1 MQMTKVVPGRE
12 TEEPGRGIFNRW
24 REGNAAREHG
34 RGVPE
39 GGKKEEKK
47 KKRVKSTQRAKAL
60 PVWAVSAQDDT
71 WLGKAAVDF
80 FVSQPASKPKWRGVA
95 SLSLSLV
102 CWMVPTETRW
112 GRPAPH
118 VYHGPVA

>member
-1 MQMTKVVPGRE
+1 MTKVVPGRE

-47 KKRVKSTQRAKAL
+47 KKKSQVYPKSQGLARVGRVSTR
-60 PVWAVSAQDDT
+60 
-71 WLGKAAVDF
+71 
-80 FVSQPASKPKWRGVA
+80 RY
-95 SLSLSLV
+95 LV
-102 CWMVPTETRW
+102 
-112 GRPAPH
+112 G
-118 VYHGPVA
+118 